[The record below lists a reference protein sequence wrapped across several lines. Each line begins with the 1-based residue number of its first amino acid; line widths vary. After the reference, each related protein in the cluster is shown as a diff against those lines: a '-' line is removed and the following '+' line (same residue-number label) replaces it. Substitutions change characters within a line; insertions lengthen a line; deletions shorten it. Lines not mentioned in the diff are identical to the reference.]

1 MILFV
6 IHFRNSQ
13 ARTRER
19 RPDRAVYMAPRGRRS
34 SHTPCTS
41 ANITVA
47 NSPNN
52 TDVPSSVTDTLSLIS
67 VESEVP
73 NKLASSELEGIFDQ
87 KENVV
92 TSKSTTTTTL
102 SSPVNDDLSCDKL
115 LPTNNNLNCDNIP
128 NSKDTTFID
137 ISSIKNKNKY
147 NFEQSLLNNNN
158 NNNIGSVMA
167 SITIESAGGL
177 NNDTKYVKDNDY
189 NKDEEKELRRAS
201 QEINRSNRK
210 IIKQTFNSDVL
221 EIATTSSATL
231 TISQTKPTNTNANT
245 TSSNSGNNN
254 NNCSKNKTEK
264 EAVTV
269 NTAEDDWD
277 TIFDDNGECL
287 DPKLFDDLTAA
298 VGKVTIEKPQHDY
311 RVSILP
317 ILILF

>member
-1 MILFV
+1 MIILIV
-6 IHFRNSQ
+6 LHFRNSQ

-41 ANITVA
+41 ANITAA
-47 NSPNN
+47 NSSNTPY
-52 TDVPSSVTDTLSLIS
+52 TDVPSSVSDTLSLIS
-67 VESEVP
+67 AESEVP
-73 NKLASSELEGIFDQ
+73 NKLVSSELEGVVDQ
-87 KENVV
+87 EENVV
-92 TSKSTTTTTL
+92 TPKATPTTKL
-102 SSPVNDDLSCDKL
+102 PSPVIHDLSCDKL

-128 NSKDTTFID
+128 NNKDTTFID

-147 NFEQSLLNNNN
+147 NFEQSLINN
-158 NNNIGSVMA
+158 NNNIASVMA
-167 SITIESAGGL
+167 SITIESAGDL

-231 TISQTKPTNTNANT
+231 TTSQTKPTNTNANS
-245 TSSNSGNNN
+245 TSSNSRNNN
-254 NNCSKNKTEK
+254 NTCLKNKTEK

-311 RVSILP
+311 RVSIL
-317 ILILF
+317 LI